1 MPCSHNNPSL
11 TLSAPASFT
20 CQGQLFENM
29 SNHTSN
35 THLIIWWNI
44 MLHSIWTKYVK
55 VYMPW
60 HWSGSSNALHNQPMP
75 WCHWEIS
82 QDQVQ
87 VFLWQGLSPWLASN
101 HQCWCIHSRSLWNPA
116 PPFYLPLLCRDS
128 HCRHCSTE
136 SEHVFIICSLYAII
150 NTKVTTNMIR
160 DIICNNT
167 ETHVYNTRNVCKI
180 NTTHTKQ
187 FTLFRDVKTPL
198 CYTDFQRY

>member
-1 MPCSHNNPSL
+1 MPCSHGNLSL
-11 TLSAPASFT
+11 THNSAPASFT
-20 CQGQLFENM
+20 CQGKLFENI

-35 THLIIWWNI
+35 TRLIVRWN
-44 MLHSIWTKYVK
+44 MLHLNWTKYVK

-60 HWSGSSNALHNQPMP
+60 HRNGSSNALHNQPMP

-101 HQCWCIHSRSLWNPA
+101 HQCWHIRSHSLWNPA

-136 SEHVFIICSLYAII
+136 PEHVFIIWSLYAII
-150 NTKVTTNMIR
+150 
-160 DIICNNT
+160 II
-167 ETHVYNTRNVCKI
+167 I
-180 NTTHTKQ
+180 NT
-187 FTLFRDVKTPL
+187 
-198 CYTDFQRY
+198 